1 MIAEKAGTMFI
12 ALKTLLHTLLL
23 PPGGPLLLAAAGA
36 WLIARGGG
44 AEGTGGRLRRAGW
57 VLLIAGLATLWLL
70 ATPLVAAALEAAA
83 ERCPAL
89 DLSRPVPAQAVII
102 LGGAAGRL
110 GAPEYG
116 GEPAAAWE
124 LLERLNYGALVA
136 RRTGLPV
143 AVSGSPDEALA
154 MNTTL
159 ARDFGVAARWIEN
172 RSRDTFENAQFCAAL
187 LGPLG
192 IKSIVLVTSADHEW
206 RAVHEFSGAGFTVVP
221 APVGLSVTQKMRLT
235 SYVPSALAL
244 AVSTAALYEL
254 VGDLARRAF
263 EILHLRQHTR

>member
-1 MIAEKAGTMFI
+1 MFI

-36 WLIARGGG
+36 WLIARG
-44 AEGTGGRLRRAGW
+44 TGGRLRRAGW
-57 VLLIAGLATLWLL
+57 VLLVAALATLWLL
-70 ATPLVAAALEAAA
+70 ATPLVADALEAAA

-89 DLSRPVPAQAVII
+89 DLSRPVPAQAVVI

-110 GAPEYG
+110 DAPEYG

-124 LLERLNYGALVA
+124 LLERLNYGAHIA

-143 AVSGSPDEALA
+143 AVSGSGDEVLA
-154 MNTTL
+154 MNATL
-159 ARDFGVAARWIEN
+159 ARDFGVATRWIED

-187 LGPLG
+187 LRPLG
-192 IKSIVLVTSADHEW
+192 IKSIVLVTSANHEW
-206 RAVHEFSGAGFTVVP
+206 RAVQEFSGAGFAVVP
-221 APVGLSVTQKMRLT
+221 APVGLYVRHKVRLT
-235 SYVPSALAL
+235 SYVPNALAL
-244 AVSTAALYEL
+244 AASTAALYEL
-254 VGDLARRAF
+254 IGDLARRAF